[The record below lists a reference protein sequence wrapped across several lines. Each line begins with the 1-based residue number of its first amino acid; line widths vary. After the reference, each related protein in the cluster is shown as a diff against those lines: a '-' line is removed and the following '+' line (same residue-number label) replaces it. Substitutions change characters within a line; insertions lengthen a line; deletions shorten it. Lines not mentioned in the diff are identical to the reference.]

1 MRRILGTAVLLL
13 ALGGFG
19 VISQAIIRVTMLELR
34 TSIVRDQLL
43 NYELSSRMLRV
54 KFRQMR
60 QSKDDVSSEMKLK
73 VLESSVM
80 NAAAAEREVHLSVLE
95 KVGVITINAIRRIT
109 LKAPISLEEE
119 RGQLVLLQYAFLQ
132 ERNRNYEG
140 ASRAYSDLIEMQK
153 GRKSDNNA
161 FALLHHGYSKA
172 MIGRLDDARTLLTG
186 VISSYPATHYA
197 ENAYLLLSLLEDAG
211 EVEKRIQGEFAN
223 DRDRARAYYT
233 TGQFALAART
243 FDKVERLNTEET
255 YMHGRSLEETGQTE
269 RALAR
274 YSEVMQKTDG
284 TELRKQAN
292 RRLLMI
298 GNFYGGGEQIA
309 KAAEKKAEELGDKEV
324 VAEVKSNV
332 VLAEKPVVVEE
343 LKQAKEADERLAGLE
358 RIRQEMEET
367 VKKQEEVVARTV
379 AVVEKP
385 PEVVKPP
392 VVKPTAMVVE
402 LVDGRRLRAEGV
414 IHDGANIHLKRG
426 GFSVSI
432 PFTMLRSVTAE
443 EKEGVNYTER
453 GLVIILE
460 GKDPT
465 RGASFQRSNARASIS
480 TKEGDSFIKNEELLE
495 IRLP

>member
-13 ALGGFG
+13 VLGGFG
-19 VISQAIIRVTMLELR
+19 LISQAIIRVTMLELR

-80 NAAAAEREVHLSVLE
+80 NAAAAEREVHLSVME
-95 KVGVITINAIRRIT
+95 KVGVFTINAIRRIT

-132 ERNRNYEG
+132 ERNRSFDS
-140 ASRAYSDLIEMQK
+140 ASKAYTELTDMQQ
-153 GRKSDNNA
+153 GRRSDNNA

-172 MIGRLDDARTLLTG
+172 MIGQLDDARTLLSG
-186 VISSYPATHYA
+186 VISNYPATHYA

-211 EVEKRIQGEFAN
+211 EAEKRIQGEFTN
-223 DRDRARAYYT
+223 DRDRGRAYYS
-233 TGQFALAART
+233 TGQFALAARS
-243 FDKVERLNTEET
+243 FDRVEGLNTEEA
-255 YMHGRSLEETGQTE
+255 YMHGRSLEETGQTD

-274 YSEVMQKTDG
+274 YGEVMQRADG
-284 TELRKQAN
+284 AEVRKQAN

-309 KAAEKKAEELGDKEV
+309 KAAEKKAEELGDKEM

-332 VLAEKPVVVEE
+332 VLAEKPVIVEE
-343 LKQAKEADERLAGLE
+343 LKQAKEADERLAGLV
-358 RIRQEMEET
+358 RIRAEMEAT
-367 VKKQEEVVARTV
+367 VKKQEEVSARTV
-379 AVVEKP
+379 AVVEQTVTPVIAKP
-385 PEVVKPP
+385 VS
-392 VVKPTAMVVE
+392 MIVE
-402 LVDGRRLRAEGV
+402 LVDGRRLRAEGIV
-414 IHDGANIHLKRG
+414 HDGANIHLKRG

-432 PFTMLRSVTAE
+432 PYTMLRSVTAE
-443 EKEGVNYTER
+443 EKPGVNYTER
-453 GLVIILE
+453 GLVIIV
-460 GKDPT
+460 GKDIT
-465 RGASFQRSNARASIS
+465 RGAAFQRSNERAAVSTPEGESSI
-480 TKEGDSFIKNEELLE
+480 KDEELLE